1 MPVKGPVPAS
11 LLVGAVAVGIAAWLT
26 FAGAKGDPAELPS
39 VSPTA
44 SPGPVAATPPV
55 YAPSTEPSP
64 PLSSAP
70 GGATASATG
79 AHPDE
84 SALRYFATKGDKRRL
99 DAEMARLKALYPN
112 WSPPDDLFNP
122 APPADPAVDRMWQLY
137 SAGQYADVRAA
148 ITARRASDPQWQPP
162 PALAQLLDQAEARQR
177 LTNASDAK
185 QWGSVISVA
194 AGAPSLLTCQNVDM
208 LWRVAEAFAET
219 KKVNRAR
226 DAYGYIL
233 TNCDDPDERLA
244 TMQKALALLPETD
257 LTDLFRYERV
267 SGSGA
272 KEFDRIRQVL
282 AQRRV
287 GKAAQDP
294 KVSAS
299 AEDLA
304 LVEQLAGS
312 ETTPDNALLL
322 GWYYYRHNA
331 PAKALDWFKTAR
343 DRGDSA
349 KAAEGYVLTLD
360 ALGRALEAEPIAYQ
374 WRDASADNLA
384 AYFDTAVLILATTPP
399 LRLERAMLERIAAV
413 TMQAKNANAAEQLGW
428 YAYNVGQVKTAIG
441 WFRTTL
447 AWDPSHEAAA
457 YGLAVS
463 FLRLK
468 DRANFNRVYASWGA
482 RSERIAALARPGVKL
497 RGSAIYAPV
506 PDATVPLRR
515 GYTRRTG
522 GAGDV
527 AVRGADDDA
536 AFGGSGDRRGTL
548 ARPGCRA
555 AHRISGVSGH
565 RRADGARVRHR
576 PFGAAGG

>member
-44 SPGPVAATPPV
+44 APGTVAATPPV
-55 YAPSTEPSP
+55 YAPSTETSP

-233 TNCDDPDERLA
+233 TNCDNPDERLA

-257 LTDLFRYERV
+257 LTDLFRYER
-267 SGSGA
+267 
-272 KEFDRIRQVL
+272 RQRE
-282 AQRRV
+282 RRQGV
-287 GKAAQDP
+287 RLDPAGPRAAP
-294 KVSAS
+294 
-299 AEDLA
+299 
-304 LVEQLAGS
+304 
-312 ETTPDNALLL
+312 
-322 GWYYYRHNA
+322 
-331 PAKALDWFKTAR
+331 
-343 DRGDSA
+343 
-349 KAAEGYVLTLD
+349 
-360 ALGRALEAEPIAYQ
+360 
-374 WRDASADNLA
+374 
-384 AYFDTAVLILATTPP
+384 
-399 LRLERAMLERIAAV
+399 
-413 TMQAKNANAAEQLGW
+413 
-428 YAYNVGQVKTAIG
+428 
-441 WFRTTL
+441 
-447 AWDPSHEAAA
+447 
-457 YGLAVS
+457 
-463 FLRLK
+463 
-468 DRANFNRVYASWGA
+468 
-482 RSERIAALARPGVKL
+482 
-497 RGSAIYAPV
+497 
-506 PDATVPLRR
+506 RR
-515 GYTRRTG
+515 QG
-522 GAGDV
+522 GAGPENHS
-527 AVRGADDDA
+527 
-536 AFGGSGDRRGTL
+536 FRRRP
-548 ARPGCRA
+548 RPGRA
-555 AHRISGVSGH
+555 A
-565 RRADGARVRHR
+565 RRQRDYPRQRVASRLVLLPAQRPGQGARLVQDGAR
-576 PFGAAGG
+576 PW